1 MSKLPIPRM
10 ADGTIDVFKLK
21 MRDPV
26 RVDYSA
32 YAATATELAEA
43 VRAVVDIQRQ
53 DARAGHD
60 GGGSMTDFG
69 TFGDNLGRFKQEASP
84 LPSRATKNLP
94 PSEVGKMARRIMG
107 TTETTLDEIVASV
120 APSLNDEQETVA
132 GVAA

>member
-53 DARAGHD
+53 MRELVT
-60 GGGSMTDFG
+60 M
-69 TFGDNLGRFKQEASP
+69 
-84 LPSRATKNLP
+84 
-94 PSEVGKMARRIMG
+94 
-107 TTETTLDEIVASV
+107 
-120 APSLNDEQETVA
+120 

>member
-1 MSKLPIPRM
+1 M

-53 DARAGHD
+53 MRELVT
-60 GGGSMTDFG
+60 M
-69 TFGDNLGRFKQEASP
+69 EA
-84 LPSRATKNLP
+84 A
-94 PSEVGKMARRIMG
+94 
-107 TTETTLDEIVASV
+107 
-120 APSLNDEQETVA
+120 
-132 GVAA
+132 